1 MAAHGKHSSGRGG
14 CADRISQAINR
25 TPMAE
30 IDIAL
35 PAYNCAAWLDD
46 LIESILQQ
54 DVENWRIIARDDAST
69 DGTAARL
76 AAWKQRLGERMT
88 IVDGSGSGNLGPVG
102 NYNAILSATT
112 SGWIMLAD
120 SDDVWRPGKIA
131 LTLQAMRTAE
141 AAHGAATPLLVFTDA
156 AVVDEHLQPV
166 AESYWRWSRANLAAA
181 RVFHRL
187 IVDSPAISSTM
198 MVNRALIDLA
208 LPMPGLIWSQ
218 DWWAMMVAAAFGQIV
233 KLDEPTIFYRRHSSN
248 DSLEPYAAT
257 TKNMVRRLLVTPGSA
272 RKKLDRLIGQI
283 APQAGAFAERFQHE
297 LSASDLAALMAASR
311 LLSAGG
317 FERRWSVLRHGL
329 WFGSLQKNVGLM
341 LLL

>member
-1 MAAHGKHSSGRGG
+1 MAA
-14 CADRISQAINR
+14 
-25 TPMAE
+25 
-30 IDIAL
+30 IDIAI

-54 DVENWRIIARDDAST
+54 DVDTWRIVARDDAST

-76 AAWKQRLGERMT
+76 VTWKQRLGERMT
-88 IVDGSGSGNLGPVG
+88 IVYGSGTGNLGPVG

-112 SGWIMLAD
+112 SNWIMLAD
-120 SDDVWRPGKIA
+120 SDDVWRPGKVSA
-131 LTLQAMRTAE
+131 TLQAMQAAE
-141 AAHGAATPLLVFTDA
+141 ASHGTGTPVLVFTDA
-156 AVVDEHLQPV
+156 EVVDEQLQPV

-181 RVFHRL
+181 KVFHRVV
-187 IVDSPAISSTM
+187 VDSPAISSTM

-208 LPMPGLIWSQ
+208 LPMPGAVWSQ
-218 DWWAMMVAAAFGQIV
+218 DWWAMMVATAFGHIV
-233 KLDEPTIFYRRHSSN
+233 KLDERTILYRRHSAN

-257 TKNMVRRLLVTPGSA
+257 TKGVVHRLLEAPGSA

-283 APQAGAFAERFQHE
+283 APQAGAFAERFHHE

-311 LLSAGG
+311 LLSASGLQ
-317 FERRWSVLRHGL
+317 RRWSVVRHRL
-329 WFGSLQKNVGLM
+329 WFGSLPKNVGLM